1 MTIKLI
7 QEQTP
12 TIEKKKK
19 KKIRQKVSRVR
30 GGLFTPLVQ
39 TSKPTLQKFILLN
52 EKPKPKNFLV

>member
-1 MTIKLI
+1 MHLKIVEERTQFQMTLEPI

-19 KKIRQKVSRVR
+19 IRQKVSRVI

-39 TSKPTLQKFILLN
+39 TSKPTLQNLFS
-52 EKPKPKNFLV
+52 